1 MTNFPLTTKSRS
13 FIPIVLC
20 SLTLAGCGGGG
31 DGDSVG
37 GGGSSSAGYTWP
49 ASPKNLQI
57 EMTVQSAS
65 GSGTDV
71 GKIILFVKP
80 SSADPSGYAPAG
92 FNTRDMR
99 VFDASDFDSYNWQRS
114 GSSNYKIVLD
124 YAGSQ
129 VVDTF
134 VLTPKSAGA
143 GTYTASNYSGGS
155 SGTYKII
162 GMPLSDGPRIT
173 PGSDNQVAAFP
184 DKLDK
189 DQILN
194 NQFAEGTTIEWLFDK
209 QAGDPQFY
217 MFSASGAAANENG
230 LYLGRVD
237 AAGVSVGQVRISDSD
252 LSSASAN
259 RSIWSSAA
267 QKPYSGVEGAQR
279 IRYDEVDS
287 TYTLTIGGTKVYTAD
302 SSGFRLAS
310 SSYDNGAIG
319 RKSVSHLTAGLIFN
333 AAKGKLTLKNGAGSE
348 ICSASLGNSNNMRY
362 MPLNYFGSGFWERT
376 ASAKE
381 DGTVILGDDGYI
393 YAFSFS
399 SDGKGLVSKM
409 SQACSLEWSKQI
421 DVLRDSNE
429 IVASSLFRKV
439 DDQLYFSVHDNIV
452 TNGDRMSRY
461 SVYRVDTDSGNLTAL
476 IDKRWRYANDVRA
489 DIYDVATDA
498 EGRLLVV
505 TASALQRRDP
515 DTFEILWSVDV
526 EGPGGFPDSIEAGQ
540 VSLAPLTALTDGS
553 VEVASMY
560 VFSAAKLASLD
571 KKIGR

>member
-1 MTNFPLTTKSRS
+1 MTNFPFANKPRS
-13 FIPIVLC
+13 FLPVVVC
-20 SLTLAGCGGGG
+20 SFALTACGGGG
-31 DGDSVG
+31 DGDSAG
-37 GGGSSSAGYTWP
+37 GGSSSSAGYTWP
-49 ASPKNLQI
+49 ASPENLQI
-57 EMTVQSAS
+57 EMTVQSAT
-65 GSGTDV
+65 GTGTNV
-71 GKIILFVKP
+71 GQIILFMKP
-80 SSADPSGYAPAG
+80 SSSDPSGYAPAG
-92 FNTRDMR
+92 FNTRDKK
-99 VFDASDFDSYNWQRS
+99 VFDADDFDSYNWQRS
-114 GSSNYKIVLD
+114 GGSNYKIVLD

-209 QAGDPQFY
+209 QAGDPEFY
-217 MFSASGAAANENG
+217 MYSASGAGASENG
-230 LYLGRVD
+230 LYLGRVN
-237 AAGVSVGQVRISDSD
+237 AAGERVDQVRVSDID
-252 LSSASAN
+252 LSDANVN
-259 RSIWSSAA
+259 RSIWSSAV

-279 IRYDEVDS
+279 IRYDGVSDG
-287 TYTLTIGGTKVYTAD
+287 YTLTTGGVKVYAAD
-302 SSGFRLAS
+302 ASGFQLAS

-319 RKSVSHLTAGLIFN
+319 RKSVSHLTADLIFN
-333 AAKGKLTLKNGAGSE
+333 AAKGKLTLKDGAGTE
-348 ICSASLGNSNNMRY
+348 ICSARLGNLNDMRY
-362 MPLNYFGSGFWERT
+362 MPLNYSGSNWWERV
-376 ASAKE
+376 ASAKD
-381 DGTVILGDDGYI
+381 DGTVILGDDGFI

-399 SDGKGLVSKM
+399 GNAGVISKM
-409 SQACSLEWSKQI
+409 NQTCGVQWTRQI
-421 DVLRDSNE
+421 GVLRDANE

-439 DDQLYFSVHDNIV
+439 GDQLYFSVHDNILL
-452 TNGDRMSRY
+452 NAERMSRY
-461 SVYRVDTDSGNLTAL
+461 SVYRVDTGSGNVEAL
-476 IDKRWRYANDVRA
+476 IDKRWRYAEDVRA
-489 DIYDVATDA
+489 DIYDVAIDA
-498 EGRLLVV
+498 QGRLLVV

-526 EGPGGFPDSIEAGQ
+526 EGADGFPDSIQSGQ
-540 VSLAPLTALTDGS
+540 KSLAPLTAWDDGA

-571 KKIGR
+571 KKIRR